1 MGSRGDSKEGIG
13 PKTQRLKEIPEI
25 QNTGRKG
32 RGEREGAQ
40 GIWRQGDARDTW
52 KHVDTG
58 MAWGKK
64 WGEQMGT

>member
-40 GIWRQGDARDTW
+40 GIWRQGETNRGRETPET
-52 KHVDTG
+52 HG
-58 MAWGKK
+58 NM
-64 WGEQMGT
+64 